1 MQTSQ
6 QQTMTAS
13 AVRPLLRFIEQH
25 NISLSDALHGSNLSE
40 DTLNTD
46 RLTINS
52 FDQII
57 NNISRICQQ
66 EDIGFIAGQGLEIQS
81 FSLLAFLLSSSKTG
95 RDALVTLRRYY
106 ILLSDT
112 PAPEIFITK
121 DEVKVL
127 YYLSPGNELA
137 MRARAE
143 LIATGINTLG
153 RSFGGKIYNP
163 LKIGF
168 KHDKPKYHKDLDNYF
183 GIEICYNQAQCW
195 ISFSA
200 EHIDKPLTETNP
212 NFLNALRS
220 QAEMLIP
227 DYQHLESCSTKVR
240 HVLQQWPNQHT
251 ANKESVAELLNTSPR
266 TLTRRLQEEN
276 TRFSHLLRDVRME
289 KARTRLENYRI
300 DMQELAHELGFA
312 DRRGFERAF
321 KQWCKQTP
329 SAYHREWKNN
339 TASAMIY

>member
-1 MQTSQ
+1 MPTS

-13 AVRPLLRFIEQH
+13 AVRPLLRFIEQRD
-25 NISLSDALHGSNLSE
+25 ISLTDALQGSDLSE
-40 DTLNTD
+40 NNLETD
-46 RLTINS
+46 RLTITS
-52 FDQII
+52 FDKII

-81 FSLLAFLLSSSKTG
+81 FNLLAFLLSSSKTG

-153 RSFGGKIYNP
+153 RSFGGKVYRP
-163 LKIGF
+163 LRIGF
-168 KHDKPKYHKDLDNYF
+168 KHDKPKYHQDLAEYF
-183 GIEICYNQAQCW
+183 GIDICYSQAQCW
-195 ISFSA
+195 ISFAA

-212 NFLNALRS
+212 NFLHALRS

-227 DYQHLESCSTKVR
+227 DYQHLESTCTKVR
-240 HVLQQWPNQHT
+240 HVLQQWPNQYS

-276 TRFSHLLRDVRME
+276 TRFSHLLREVRME
-289 KARTRLENYRI
+289 KARKRLESHTVN
-300 DMQELAHELGFA
+300 MQEIAHELGFA
-312 DRRGFERAF
+312 DRREFERAF
-321 KQWCKQTP
+321 KQWSQQTP
-329 SAYHREWKNN
+329 SAYHKQWK
-339 TASAMIY
+339 TSGTVMTEDS